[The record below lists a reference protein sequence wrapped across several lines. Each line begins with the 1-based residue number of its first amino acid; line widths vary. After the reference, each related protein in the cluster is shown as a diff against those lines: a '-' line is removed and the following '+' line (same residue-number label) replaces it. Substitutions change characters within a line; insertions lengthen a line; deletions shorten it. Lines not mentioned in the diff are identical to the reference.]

1 MYELK
6 QSPKAWFEK
15 FTQSM
20 KNLEYT
26 QRQTDH
32 IMFMKFSNDGKI
44 VVSIVYVDN
53 IIFFGDDVLEMNKL
67 KKCLASEF
75 EIKDLDPLS
84 YFLGM
89 EVAW

>member
-1 MYELK
+1 
-6 QSPKAWFEK
+6 
-15 FTQSM
+15 M

-32 IMFMKFSNDGKI
+32 TMFMKFSNDGKI

-53 IIFFGDDVLEMNKL
+53 IIIFGDDVHEMNKL